1 MKFSH
6 ISFVVLSVVL
16 LASCGSS
23 QEAPGTPVAPVETST
38 GTSTGAK
45 AAAFPQSVQSII
57 QAQLKDPDSI
67 MKLDCNT
74 YDEAGKKYCND
85 EKAKMTALKSE
96 VTWESILKKGPKF
109 IKTFDCKKIAS
120 SVGQKFCTDY
130 QANPAN
136 K

>member
-6 ISFVVLSVVL
+6 ISFVALSVVL

-23 QEAPGTPVAPVETST
+23 QEAPVAPVQTGT

-45 AAAFPQSVQSII
+45 AVAYPQSVQSII

-85 EKAKMTALKSE
+85 EKAKMTALKNE

-109 IKTFDCKKIAS
+109 IKAFDCKKIAS
-120 SVGQKFCTDY
+120 PVGQKFCTDY